1 VGWTG
6 HVFQGHVDYP
16 TVAIMGAAAVVGS
29 YLGARLTGRVSLDRL
44 LLTMGLVLL
53 VVGPL
58 LVWRAV
64 GTTL

>member
-1 VGWTG
+1 
-6 HVFQGHVDYP
+6 
-16 TVAIMGAAAVVGS
+16 MGAAAVVGS